1 MCLFVCQLVGCLIC
15 QLLRADGQNFIFLI
29 EICFT
34 SFVNTIIDN
43 IILQIRKERNLHNI
57 ILQIKQYI
65 WLSGNFVFISRKCKN
80 RISVTSIC
88 FYRLRTRIV
97 HLIRIR
103 EFFRQRIRIQE
114 FFQQRIRIR
123 NFRRRSDSQLFHQI
137 IAKQKVFFKTSK

>member
-1 MCLFVCQLVGCLIC
+1 MCLFVSQLVGCLIC
-15 QLLRADGQNFIFLI
+15 QLLRSDGQNFIFLI
-29 EICFT
+29 ETCLFI

-103 EFFRQRIRIQE
+103 EFF
-114 FFQQRIRIR
+114 QQRIRIR
-123 NFRRRSDSQLFHQI
+123 NFLGRSDSQLFHQI
-137 IAKQKVFFKTSK
+137 IPLNKSFLQNVEIKIR